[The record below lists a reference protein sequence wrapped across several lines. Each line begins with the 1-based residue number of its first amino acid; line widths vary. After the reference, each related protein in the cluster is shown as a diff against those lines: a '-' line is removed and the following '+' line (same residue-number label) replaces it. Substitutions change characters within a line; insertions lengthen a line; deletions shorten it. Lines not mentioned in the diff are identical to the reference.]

1 MTKWSRGVGAL
12 LLELP
17 HRETAPAA
25 PLIDTPLLCH
35 TDRAKK
41 RLPIRGAKKEE
52 KKIRVGGEERRTDM
66 EREKKKNKKVGERRE
81 KQQSIN
87 YLNRT
92 N

>member
-25 PLIDTPLLCH
+25 PLIGTPLLCH

-52 KKIRVGGEERRTDM
+52 KNKGGWGGEEDRHGKGEEEKQEGWGK
-66 EREKKKNKKVGERRE
+66 ERETT
-81 KQQSIN
+81 IN
-87 YLNRT
+87 
-92 N
+92 

>member
-25 PLIDTPLLCH
+25 PLIGTPLLCH

-52 KKIRVGGEERRTDM
+52 KKYKGGWGGEEDRHGKGEEEKQEGWGE
-66 EREKKKNKKVGERRE
+66 ERETTVN
-81 KQQSIN
+81 
-87 YLNRT
+87 
-92 N
+92 